1 VYQSYTMKSMSELSK
16 PIPIRLMKETETDL
30 RTLSGKTAIP
40 FSALVRLAVQHGLPS
55 LKQSLRI
62 SEEAAAGP
70 MPAAPS
76 VSPTPEVSSMPP
88 VPSPV
93 VVTGEDPDLNLR

>member
-1 VYQSYTMKSMSELSK
+1 MKSMSELSK

-62 SEEAAAGP
+62 SEEAA
-70 MPAAPS
+70 PS

>member
-1 VYQSYTMKSMSELSK
+1 
-16 PIPIRLMKETETDL
+16 MKETETDL

-62 SEEAAAGP
+62 SEEAAARRSYAGGSLCISNP
-70 MPAAPS
+70 GGFLYAACPFS
-76 VSPTPEVSSMPP
+76 GGCYWGRS
-88 VPSPV
+88 
-93 VVTGEDPDLNLR
+93 